1 MFSSMLFFGIFFSNF
16 AGNFRVER
24 VLCWMLALYWHF
36 GEEKKIMLLTKIV
49 FFSWGKYC
57 ARCCVFLY
65 QGCFCCLP
73 PACPSPLHLLRG
85 ECKTKKRQRLLFKI
99 TFSQKKLCL
108 KTSVDNIIFIE
119 SHISYWLPRSSCEPR
134 PPSQYRKSGDMRKI
148 TKILKITSYSE

>member
-1 MFSSMLFFGIFFSNF
+1 MLCFHQCYYLASSFLIMFFLLKTFQWKECFVGCWLCIGICYAFGQN
-16 AGNFRVER
+16 RV
-24 VLCWMLALYWHF
+24 
-36 GEEKKIMLLTKIV
+36 
-49 FFSWGKYC
+49 FSWGKYC

-85 ECKTKKRQRLLFKI
+85 NVKPSKDKGSSLKLHF
-99 TFSQKKLCL
+99 QKKTVL